1 MQALS
6 MTIRFMPLPP
16 LHRQFPRHFTWGVAT
31 SSFQIEGAAHADGK
45 GESVWDRFCRQP
57 GAIADGSNADL
68 ACDHFHRLDEDL
80 DLIAS
85 LGVNCYRFSIAWP
98 RVQALGHGAFNPQ

>member
-1 MQALS
+1 
-6 MTIRFMPLPP
+6 
-16 LHRQFPRHFTWGVAT
+16 
-31 SSFQIEGAAHADGK
+31 
-45 GESVWDRFCRQP
+45 VWDRFCRQP

-98 RVQALGHGAFNPQ
+98 RVQALGHGAFNPQGLDFYERLVDGLRQRGIDAWATL